1 MLKPNWTWRGSRYKN
16 IYFRCTHPICNINRS
31 IGNISHFYASRPIL
45 LWKRK
50 RKNVQDV
57 SNVGYDFI
65 LLNWKDSWVIYAI
78 LAFRH
83 YINMAWKSSN
93 IAIWSISRFSVY
105 RQTPMIY
112 NIWCKIKIHWI
123 ITIVDY
129 YGHAR
134 GDDERKEEVKLTNH
148 NIMAVNSRACITW
161 NPSYHGDYI
170 SLNKKWFSNIK
181 KICNIEK

>member
-1 MLKPNWTWRGSRYKN
+1 M
-16 IYFRCTHPICNINRS
+16 
-31 IGNISHFYASRPIL
+31 
-45 LWKRK
+45 
-50 RKNVQDV
+50 
-57 SNVGYDFI
+57 GYDFI

-78 LAFRH
+78 LAFK
-83 YINMAWKSSN
+83 YYMNMVWKALH
-93 IAIWSISRFSVY
+93 IEIWSISRFSVLY
-105 RQTPMIY
+105 IY
-112 NIWCKIKIHWI
+112 IYIYILFECKIKRHWI

-170 SLNKKWFSNIK
+170 SLNRKWFSNFKRISNIGIK
-181 KICNIEK
+181 IEKAMICDDRWQILNNGLCYLFVTCS

>member
-1 MLKPNWTWRGSRYKN
+1 
-16 IYFRCTHPICNINRS
+16 
-31 IGNISHFYASRPIL
+31 
-45 LWKRK
+45 
-50 RKNVQDV
+50 
-57 SNVGYDFI
+57 
-65 LLNWKDSWVIYAI
+65 
-78 LAFRH
+78 
-83 YINMAWKSSN
+83 
-93 IAIWSISRFSVY
+93 
-105 RQTPMIY
+105 MIY

-170 SLNKKWFSNIK
+170 SLNRKWSNIK
-181 KICNIEK
+181 LGTDHYSPKNPLHLRYPQLPLLPYLEKITFAFFLTCVRGMHSSSSSVFYWGQRFGVARPLTRLRVGGGAAEKRNFAKYAVFAEIHCFMPVYAAPEWFSRTPATILTGSTT